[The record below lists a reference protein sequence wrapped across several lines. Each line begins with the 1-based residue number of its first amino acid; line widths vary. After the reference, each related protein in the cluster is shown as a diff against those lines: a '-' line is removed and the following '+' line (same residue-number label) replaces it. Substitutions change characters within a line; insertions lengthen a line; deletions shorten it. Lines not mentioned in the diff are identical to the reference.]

1 MTQDAAAVAAIGEET
16 FDLWASFQPGTA
28 AVAGRISSQIGLP
41 RAEDAARVS
50 HDARAIKSRLEKVD
64 PKTLSRSDELT
75 RRYLDFELGKLIQQ
89 SELHAFTFEITPYQI
104 AGSTSGAHQVLAGA
118 SLSTARDRENFE
130 ELVRQYAEYF
140 ARLGVALRE
149 QAARGVV
156 VPLSALPGCLATLR
170 GLDAALETILLPG
183 ATRLHSL
190 GPSTANAFV
199 ARLTRIVENNA
210 RPAIRRLIDYIGGDY
225 TRRAPDQVGLAQY
238 RGGLDAYAMLI
249 RHHTTECMT
258 PEALHAK
265 GSALIAEIE
274 GEMASIRDRLGV
286 NMSGADF
293 LERLA
298 ADDRFYC
305 KTPDE
310 TGALFRGLLKKC
322 EAVFP
327 KAFGARKFPTYAVER
342 LAAMEEEGMTFGY
355 YQPPSFN
362 GAQLGVYKFNGS
374 KLNERMTI
382 GAASL
387 IYHEILPG
395 HHLHIGTEMCN
406 ASRPNVRRFPTITAF
421 NEGWAE
427 YAADLGWELG
437 LYQDPYDQYGRLLLR
452 SFLASRLVVDT
463 GLNAFGWSLE
473 HAREYMREYSA
484 MSATEIASE
493 TLRYS
498 TSIPGQALGYALGR
512 QHFWDFRRKAE
523 AQLGS
528 AFDLPDFH
536 SAILEGGS
544 LPIDDLAFSLDSWVA
559 EKRGEASG
567 ART

>member
-1 MTQDAAAVAAIGEET
+1 MTQDAADVAAIGEDT

-28 AVAGRISSQIGLP
+28 ALAGRISAQIGLP
-41 RAEDAARVS
+41 RAQDAARVAD
-50 HDARAIKSRLEKVD
+50 DARAVKSRLEKVD
-64 PKTLSRSDELT
+64 PKALSRRDELT
-75 RRYLDFELGKLIQQ
+75 RRYLDFELGKLIEQ
-89 SELHAFTFEITPYQI
+89 SKLHDFAFEITPYQI
-104 AGSTSGAHQVLAGA
+104 AGSTSGAHQVLATA

-140 ARLGVALRE
+140 VRLDVALRE

-156 VPLSALPGCLATLR
+156 APASAIPGCLATLR
-170 GLDAALETILLPG
+170 GLAAALENILLPS
-183 ATRLHSL
+183 AARLSSL
-190 GPSTANAFV
+190 DPSTANAFV
-199 ARLTRIVENNA
+199 ARLIRIVENDA
-210 RPAIRRLIDYIGGDY
+210 RPAIQRSIDYIGGDY
-225 TRRAPDQVGLAQY
+225 ARRAPDRVGLAQY
-238 RGGLDAYAMLI
+238 RGGLDAYTMLI
-249 RHHTTECMT
+249 RHHTTESLT

-265 GSALIAEIE
+265 GIALVSEIE
-274 GEMASIRDRLGV
+274 SEMARIRDHLGV
-286 NMSGADF
+286 NMSGPDF

-305 KTPDE
+305 KSAEE

-327 KAFGARKFPTYAVER
+327 KAFGMRKFPTYAVER

-362 GAQLGVYKFNGS
+362 GAQLGAYKFNGS

-395 HHLHIGTEMCN
+395 HHLHIGTEMCD

-437 LYQDPYDQYGRLLLR
+437 LYDNPYDQYGRLLLR

-463 GLNAFGWSLE
+463 GLNAFGWPLDR
-473 HAREYMREYSA
+473 ARAYMREHSA

-493 TLRYS
+493 ILRYS

-544 LPIDDLAFSLDSWVA
+544 LPIGDLAFSLDNWVA
-559 EKRGEASG
+559 EHKASG
-567 ART
+567 AGT